1 MRIVLRA
8 RTLFALALILG
19 VSFGIAQP
27 ATAQSTSSF
36 QGTILDPQGA
46 PVADTR
52 ITIVSTGTGIESK
65 ATTDVNGDFLFPT
78 LTAGKY
84 KVIIEKTGFK
94 TLVVSA
100 FTIDVDTRASQVYTL
115 SVGGVTETIE
125 ITETAPAIDSSTMTV
140 GAVIDQKTVQEIPL
154 NGRHFVDLG
163 LLVPG
168 TVTPPANGFLTAPLR
183 GQGSFGLNTAG
194 NREDTVNFM
203 INGINLNDP
212 AQNQI
217 TFQPSIN
224 TVSEFKASNSTFSAE
239 YGHTSGTIANIAT
252 RSGSNEIHGE
262 VFDYLRNNAL
272 DARNFFNVAQDTTGN
287 SLPQSPL
294 KRNNFGAALGGP
306 IKRDKAFFF
315 ASYEGLRQR
324 QGLTL
329 SAAVP
334 AADQR
339 ASVTDPAVLAL
350 LATIPTPNV
359 GNNFVGSASANVNID
374 QGTGDL
380 SFNLSPHD
388 YIHGYLAIQQD
399 ARQEPNL
406 QGNNLP
412 GWGDIRTSR
421 RQIGTFNYNHT
432 FSPTLVNEARVGYN
446 RIHIIFNPIQA
457 LNPVDFSINNGITS
471 ELALPQISVASGF
484 NIGGPSGFPQG
495 RGDTTAAFSD
505 TVTWIHG
512 KHTFAFGTEIRRE
525 YNNNIAL
532 NGGTFTFSSL
542 ANFLA
547 DTASQYTVL
556 LGNGND
562 KLLAP
567 SYGFFAQDNFKMTPY
582 FMLELG
588 LRYEANLTPSEAA
601 GKFVVFDPTTV
612 SLIQVGSNGIDSA
625 YGQNNKLFEPR
636 IGFAWDPFHNGKTSV
651 RAGYGIYYDQPV
663 MNTISGL
670 SSNPPFAIPVSFAPA
685 TGTTL
690 SFLNAASFGASSV
703 APSTIDANFKNDYVQ
718 NWNLNIQREVTPT
731 TTVTIGYYGSKGTHL
746 RISEN
751 LNQRGTLAAL
761 PFPALSANSPIL
773 PGTNLGGSIPE
784 ITSGGNSTYNA
795 LWVTAKKRLA
805 RGLQFDAYYTYSH
818 SIDYNSLNSQAVVV
832 QDSRDIQNDRG
843 SSDYDVRHRVTVS
856 AFYQLPFK
864 GNRLIAGWQLG
875 LIEQAQTGNPLNYVT
890 ANTAFTGNRTLRP
903 NVNGDIEV
911 TGNPNGWIN
920 FTPTNQVLTTPSG
933 TFGDL
938 GRNAIIGPSF
948 VNTDFSITKDTKI
961 TERFKLQLRAEAFD
975 LFNHPNFGNPS
986 LILPNIPAGTTP
998 TAASLGNFNKITS
1011 TRFPTGDFGSARQM
1025 QIAVKLMF

>member
-1 MRIVLRA
+1 MQIVLRA
-8 RTLFALALILG
+8 RILFALALIFG
-19 VSFGIAQP
+19 VGFGVVQP
-27 ATAQSTSSF
+27 AAAQSTSSF

-46 PVADTR
+46 PVGDAKV
-52 ITIVSTGTGIESK
+52 TIVNAGTDIESK
-65 ATTDVNGDFLFPT
+65 ATTDANGGFLFPS
-78 LTAGKY
+78 LAAGKY
-84 KVIIEKTGFK
+84 KVTIEKEGFK
-94 TLVVSA
+94 SLVVPA

-115 SVGGVTETIE
+115 SVGGVTETVE
-125 ITETAPAIDSSTMTV
+125 ISETAPAIESSTMTV
-140 GAVIDQKTVQEIPL
+140 GSVIDQKTVQEIPL

-252 RSGSNEIHGE
+252 RSGSNDLHGE
-262 VFDYLRNNAL
+262 LFDYFRNNAL
-272 DARNFFNVAQDTTGN
+272 DARNFFNVARNTAGN

-306 IKRDKAFFF
+306 IKKDKAFFF

-329 SAAVP
+329 NAAVP
-334 AADQR
+334 DATQR
-339 ASVTDPAVLAL
+339 AGVTDPAVLAL
-350 LATIPTPNV
+350 LATIPLPNV
-359 GNNFVGSASANVNID
+359 GSNFVGSASANVNID

-380 SFNLSPHD
+380 SFNLSPND
-388 YIHGYLAIQQD
+388 NIHGYFALQQD

-446 RIHIIFNPIQA
+446 RIHIIFNPIQP
-457 LNPVDFSINNGITS
+457 LNPQDFDINNGITTT
-471 ELALPQISVASGF
+471 LALPQISVASGF
-484 NIGGPSGFPQG
+484 NIGGPSTFPQG
-495 RGDTTAAFSD
+495 RSDTTAAFSD
-505 TVTWIHG
+505 TLTWVHG

-525 YNNNIAL
+525 YNNNLAL

-542 ANFLA
+542 TNFLA
-547 DTASQYTVL
+547 DSASQYTVL
-556 LGNGND
+556 LGNGNN

-567 SYGFFAQDNFKMTPY
+567 SYGFFAQDNFKMSPY

-612 SLIQVGSNGIDSA
+612 SLIQVGTNGIDSP
-625 YGQNNKLFEPR
+625 YNQNNKLFEPR

-651 RAGYGIYYDQPV
+651 RAGYGIFYDQPV
-663 MNTISGL
+663 MNTVSGL
-670 SSNPPFAIPVSFAPA
+670 SSNPPFAVPVSFAPPS
-685 TGTTL
+685 GTTL

-703 APSTIDANFKNDYVQ
+703 APATIDPNFKNDYVQ
-718 NWNLNIQREVTPT
+718 NWNLNIQREITPT
-731 TTVTIGYYGSKGTHL
+731 TTVTVGYYGSKGTHL

-751 LNQRGTLAAL
+751 INQLGTLAAV
-761 PFPALSANSPIL
+761 PFPALSASSPFL
-773 PGTNLGGSIPE
+773 PGTKLGGSIPE

-818 SIDYNSLNSQAVVV
+818 SIDYNSLSTQGVVV
-832 QDSRDIQNDRG
+832 QDSTDIQNDRG

-864 GNRLIAGWQLG
+864 GNRLITGWQLG
-875 LIEQAQTGNPLNYVT
+875 LIEQAQTGNPLNFVT
-890 ANTAFTGNRTLRP
+890 ANTSFTGNRTLRP
-903 NVNGDIEV
+903 NVNGDIKV
-911 TGNPNGWIN
+911 VGDPSGWIN
-920 FTPTNQVLTTPSG
+920 YSATNQVLVAPSG
-933 TFGDL
+933 TFGNL
-938 GRNAIIGPSF
+938 GRNAITGPSF

-961 TERFKLQLRAEAFD
+961 TERFKLQFRAEVFD
-975 LFNHPNFGNPS
+975 LFNHPNFGNPN
-986 LILPNIPAGTTP
+986 LVLPTFPAGTPP
-998 TAASLGNFNKITS
+998 TAAQLGSFNQITS

-1025 QIAVKLMF
+1025 QLALKLMF